1 MKGEEE
7 SGQLKMEDGSV
18 TADRRSTVVKKW

>member
-1 MKGEEE
+1 MVMDAWIEGEEE

-18 TADRRSTVVKKW
+18 IAD